1 MVEYFEIGYISN
13 THALKGELK
22 VRNYSSSQKRFE
34 ELKSILI
41 KLNDEYT
48 EYQIENV
55 RYQKDVILLKLKDV
69 DSIEQAEKLKSHSIF
84 IKREDAPKLSEG
96 SYYIADLIGL
106 EVYEDDTLIGTLE
119 DVFTAGAA
127 DVYVVKRKG
136 KDNLLLPALQ
146 SVILNIDINNKK
158 IMVKIPEALK

>member
-69 DSIEQAEKLKSHSIF
+69 DSIEQAERLKSHSIF

-106 EVYEDDTLIGTLE
+106 EVYEDDILIGTLE

-136 KDNLLLPALQ
+136 KDNLLLPALE

-158 IMVKIPEALK
+158 IMAKIPEALK